1 MTKRSPSEIY
11 AAARTAGL
19 SPPAAV
25 ISTAIALAE
34 SGGDDTNVGDQ
45 ALEDATWGPSV
56 GLWQVRT
63 VKSQTGTGGDRDI
76 NALQGNVSRQA
87 LAMLH
92 ISSGG
97 VNWGPWTTY
106 TTGKYKQFLST
117 ASLAGGQPE
126 QAAQSTA
133 PGGGTVAAPA
143 SLLPDINQKFSD
155 AIGPVRNLLLKMT
168 VVVLGLGLVGLG
180 VARAVH
186 PVQRT
191 TGELKRETGNA
202 KQAAGALL

>member
-1 MTKRSPSEIY
+1 
-11 AAARTAGL
+11 
-19 SPPAAV
+19 
-25 ISTAIALAE
+25 
-34 SGGDDTNVGDQ
+34 
-45 ALEDATWGPSV
+45 
-56 GLWQVRT
+56 
-63 VKSQTGTGGDRDI
+63 
-76 NALQGNVSRQA
+76 
-87 LAMLH
+87 MLH

-126 QAAQSTA
+126 QIGQSTA
-133 PGGGTVAAPA
+133 PGGGTTAAPA
-143 SLLPDINQKFSD
+143 GLPGVPDINQKFSD
-155 AIGPVRNLLLKMT
+155 AIGPVRNLLLKMAL
-168 VVVLGLGLVGLG
+168 VVLGLGLVGLG

-191 TGELKRETGNA
+191 GDELKRETGNA